1 LSFLRVLGRIPIT
14 SSPDIGSFE
23 LFEDPIGRIKRNLE
37 AWEEGLRDPAAAQE
51 KVLHALLEGYAKTG
65 YGRDRGAGS
74 ISTIAEYRARFS
86 AVRYADLAPWFERV
100 RVEGHAVF
108 LDEEP
113 ITWVMTRGTTGESK
127 VVPVT
132 PRHLQDLIKCG
143 SRAVLNFSM
152 RHGGLDLLAGGVLNL
167 QFPSNMRVLT
177 QNGKEVVYGF
187 SSGTYAKLNPMMAG
201 LALVPRQEEIDALQT
216 DLTPEGWEKRYE
228 YIYQKAKGKEVV
240 SIIGVAP
247 VETGFARYVKRKHGV
262 APRDIWKLKVIY
274 STSVPK
280 IQQNYA
286 PNLRSLYGQVPVVEL
301 YSATEGAFAQQLDD
315 MPYVSPNYDVYL
327 FEVETGLGVKM
338 LHEMRRGEW
347 GRIVVS
353 TAMLP
358 RYRIGDL
365 VEAMGKNH
373 FRVFGRDKP
382 EVVLEHRLWKL
393 LVGWAV

>member
-1 LSFLRVLGRIPIT
+1 M
-14 SSPDIGSFE
+14 
-23 LFEDPIGRIKRNLE
+23 FEDPIGRITKNLE
-37 AWEEGLRDPAAAQE
+37 AWEEGLRDPIMAQE
-51 KVLHALLEGYAKTG
+51 KVLRVLLEGYSKTK
-65 YGRDRGAGS
+65 YGQDHAASNIKS
-74 ISTIAEYRARFS
+74 IADYRSRFP

-100 RVEGHAVF
+100 RTESYSVF
-108 LDEEP
+108 LSEEP

-177 QNGKEVVYGF
+177 QGGKEVVYGF

-201 LALVPRQEEIDALQT
+201 LALVPRQEEIDSLQT

-228 YIYQKAKGKEVV
+228 YIYQRAREKDVV

-247 VETGFARYVKRKHGV
+247 VETGFARYVKKRHGV
-262 APRDIWKLKVIY
+262 APKDIWKLKVVY

-286 PNLRSLYGQVPVVEL
+286 PILRSLYGNAPVVEL
-301 YSATEGAFAQQLDD
+301 YSATEGAFAQQYDD
-315 MPYVSPNYDVYL
+315 LPYVSPNYDVYL
-327 FEVETGLGVKM
+327 FEVETGSGVKM
-338 LHEMRRGEW
+338 LHEMERGEW
-347 GRIVVS
+347 GRMIVS

-382 EVVLEHRLWKL
+382 EVVLEHLLWKL
-393 LVGWAV
+393 FVGWAI